1 MEPGDRLGPYEVV
14 SLLGVGGMGEVYKAR
29 DTRLGRDVAI
39 KVLTEGAAA
48 NPDLRRRFEQE
59 ARAVAAL
66 SHPNIVALYDIGTHD
81 GAPFI
86 VSELLTGTTLAD
98 ALHDGALAVGKAIDI
113 GIQIAKGLAA
123 AHAQSIVHRD
133 LKPANVFVTTGGH
146 VKILDFGIAKLTR
159 PEPGST
165 TTELTT
171 EASPTERGT
180 VMGTVGYM
188 SPEQVRG
195 LPCDHRA
202 DIFAVGC
209 VLYEM
214 LSGHRAFKGATRAD
228 TMSAILK
235 EDPPPLR
242 DLRETV
248 SPMLQQIVDRCLAK
262 HPEDRFSSAHDLALA
277 MEASASGAQR
287 ALTDSAAQG
296 SGAGA
301 GARAPD
307 AGAEVV
313 IASAASDAARRPS
326 SALARLSSSVR
337 AHRWVWLLAC
347 LAILVAIAASYPL
360 IVHQRQLA
368 WVRNQ
373 ALPELLRLADARD
386 YWPAFRLARDIE
398 AVVPGE
404 PMVQKLRPRFAG
416 KLMRQ
421 IQPTGAKVLARPREG
436 GESDW
441 VALGEVGAAP
451 LPAPLGY
458 SVFRVQAPGFEP
470 REFAMQVNEW
480 GWDKDVLGGA
490 TALVRRGEAPD
501 GMVRIDPPAKNVAF
515 DFAPVGLFDFAAE
528 GRLDSFFVDIHEVTN
543 REYKTF
549 VDAKG
554 YEQRK
559 FWTEPFER
567 DGKTL
572 AWDEAM
578 AVFRDGTGRPGPAGW
593 QVSTYEPG
601 TEDLPVTGV
610 SWYEAS
616 AYAAFAGRRLPS
628 VYHFVFASARAV
640 GGDFL
645 PFSNFDGKL
654 APVGKSR
661 GSLNYWG
668 LWDVAGNAR
677 EWCSTVGGSQRFALG
692 GAADGPRYMFFNVE
706 DSTKSPF
713 DRSPNTGFRC
723 VKPVAPDPKDAP
735 LDRPVARKP
744 ATDWARVEGFSED
757 GWKTWKGLLA
767 YDNKEPLDHKI
778 EWSDATLPTWTLE
791 KATFKSADSNE
802 RVVAYLFLPD
812 RQKFPPPWQA
822 VVYWPS
828 NVGYGLSSSQ
838 DGRNTL
844 DISYWDYL
852 VKGGR
857 VVVYPIFKGVFE
869 RGGREHVIHEPGMA
883 GNRSATKDVF
893 RTLDYLETRKD
904 IRSDRIGLLALSV
917 GVDGALMACA
927 MERRIKAAVFIGG
940 GFYGIPALD
949 RDLAGF
955 SRHISMPVL
964 MVNGRSD
971 NFGQEFMLGY
981 FLTPPGQK
989 RSQPFD
995 GDHTLAGFEKDVKRV
1010 NLDWFDKYLG
1020 SVARK

>member
-1 MEPGDRLGPYEVV
+1 
-14 SLLGVGGMGEVYKAR
+14 
-29 DTRLGRDVAI
+29 
-39 KVLTEGAAA
+39 
-48 NPDLRRRFEQE
+48 
-59 ARAVAAL
+59 
-66 SHPNIVALYDIGTHD
+66 
-81 GAPFI
+81 
-86 VSELLTGTTLAD
+86 
-98 ALHDGALAVGKAIDI
+98 
-113 GIQIAKGLAA
+113 
-123 AHAQSIVHRD
+123 
-133 LKPANVFVTTGGH
+133 
-146 VKILDFGIAKLTR
+146 
-159 PEPGST
+159 
-165 TTELTT
+165 
-171 EASPTERGT
+171 
-180 VMGTVGYM
+180 
-188 SPEQVRG
+188 
-195 LPCDHRA
+195 
-202 DIFAVGC
+202 
-209 VLYEM
+209 M
-214 LSGHRAFKGATRAD
+214 LSGLRAFKGATAAD
-228 TMSAILK
+228 TISAILK

-242 DLRETV
+242 DLRQSV
-248 SPMLQQIVDRCLAK
+248 SQALQQIVDRCLEKRA
-262 HPEDRFSSAHDLALA
+262 EDRFSSAHDLALA
-277 MEASASGAQR
+277 LGAVATGAAPARVDASTPGTGSTATAAAVVTDAALRPGSTFGRLSAS
-287 ALTDSAAQG
+287 
-296 SGAGA
+296 
-301 GARAPD
+301 
-307 AGAEVV
+307 
-313 IASAASDAARRPS
+313 I
-326 SALARLSSSVR
+326 R
-337 AHRWVWLLAC
+337 AHRWIWLLGC
-347 LAILVAIAASYPL
+347 LAVLVAIVASYP
-360 IVHQRQLA
+360 VVVRQRRLA

-386 YWPAFRLARDIE
+386 YWPAFRLAQDIE
-398 AVVPGE
+398 AIVPGE

-416 KLMRQ
+416 TLVRQ
-421 IQPTGAKVLARPREG
+421 IQPTGAKVLAKPRQG

-441 VALGEVGAAP
+441 VALGEVGAGL

-458 SVFRVQAPGFEP
+458 SVFKVQAPGFEP

-480 GWDKDVLGGA
+480 GWDKNVLGGV
-490 TALVRRGEAPD
+490 TALLRRGEAPD
-501 GMVRIDPPAKNVAF
+501 GMARIDPPAQSLTF

-543 REYKTF
+543 REYKEF

-572 AWDEAM
+572 TWDEAM

-593 QVSTYEPG
+593 QVGTYELG

-616 AYAAFAGRRLPS
+616 AYAAFAGKRLPS

-654 APVGKSR
+654 APVGQSR

-677 EWCSTVGGSQRFALG
+677 EWCSTIGGSQRFALG

-706 DSTKSPF
+706 DSTASPF

-723 VKPVAPDPKDAP
+723 VKPVAPDLKDAP

-744 ATDWARVEGFSED
+744 VTDWAKVEGFSED
-757 GWKTWKGLLA
+757 GWKTWKGLPA

-778 EWSDATLPTWTLE
+778 EWTDAELATWTLE
-791 KATFKSADSNE
+791 KATFKAADSNE

-822 VVYWPS
+822 VVFWPS
-828 NVGYGLSSSQ
+828 GSGYYFSSSQ

-857 VVVYPIFKGVFE
+857 VVVYPIFKGTFE
-869 RGGREHVIHEPGMA
+869 RGGGQHFVREPGMA
-883 GNRSATKDVF
+883 GDRSATKDVF

-904 IRSDRIGLLALSV
+904 IRSDGIGLLALSG
-917 GVDGALMACA
+917 GVNGALMACA
-927 MERRIKAAVFIGG
+927 MEQRIKAAVFIGG

-955 SRHISMPVL
+955 SRHISMPIL

-971 NFGQEFMLGY
+971 NFGQEIWLDL
-981 FLTPPGQK
+981 FLTRPDQK
-989 RSQPFD
+989 RLQSFD

-1020 SVARK
+1020 KVR

>member
-1 MEPGDRLGPYEVV
+1 
-14 SLLGVGGMGEVYKAR
+14 
-29 DTRLGRDVAI
+29 
-39 KVLTEGAAA
+39 
-48 NPDLRRRFEQE
+48 
-59 ARAVAAL
+59 
-66 SHPNIVALYDIGTHD
+66 
-81 GAPFI
+81 
-86 VSELLTGTTLAD
+86 
-98 ALHDGALAVGKAIDI
+98 
-113 GIQIAKGLAA
+113 
-123 AHAQSIVHRD
+123 
-133 LKPANVFVTTGGH
+133 
-146 VKILDFGIAKLTR
+146 VKLLDFGIAKHGAPTAQGDDVPTATAR
-159 PEPGST
+159 EA
-165 TTELTT
+165 T
-171 EASPTERGT
+171 EAGT
-180 VMGTVGYM
+180 RLGTMGYM

-195 LPCDHRA
+195 LAVDHRT
-202 DIFAVGC
+202 DIFAFGC

-214 LSGHRAFKGATRAD
+214 LSGLRAFKGATAAD
-228 TMSAILK
+228 TISAILK
-235 EDPPPLR
+235 EDPPPLG
-242 DLRETV
+242 DLRQSV
-248 SPMLQQIVDRCLAK
+248 SPALQQIVDRCLEK
-262 HPEDRFSSAHDLALA
+262 RSEDRFSSAHDLALA
-277 MEASASGAQR
+277 LGAVATGPGQARPDTDAVGTGVAVSAAAVGTGAVRQRVSALGRLSAS
-287 ALTDSAAQG
+287 
-296 SGAGA
+296 
-301 GARAPD
+301 
-307 AGAEVV
+307 
-313 IASAASDAARRPS
+313 I
-326 SALARLSSSVR
+326 R
-337 AHRWVWLLAC
+337 AHRWVWLLGC
-347 LAILVAIAASYPL
+347 LATLVAMVAAYPA
-360 IVHQRQLA
+360 IVRQRQLS
-368 WVRNQ
+368 WVRNES
-373 ALPELLRLADARD
+373 LPELLRLADSRD

-398 AVVPGE
+398 AIVPGE

-416 KLMRQ
+416 KLVRK

-441 VALGEVGAAP
+441 VALGEVGAIP

-458 SVFRVQAPGFEP
+458 SVFKVQAPGFEP

-480 GWDKDVLGGA
+480 GWDKDVLGGV

-501 GMVRIDPPAKNVAF
+501 GMVRIDPPAKNLTF
-515 DFAPVGLFDFAAE
+515 DFASIGLFDFAAE

-543 REYKTF
+543 REYKEF

-572 AWDEAM
+572 TWDEAM
-578 AVFRDGTGRPGPAGW
+578 ADFRDGTGRPGPAGW

-616 AYAAFAGRRLPS
+616 AYAAFAGKRLPS

-654 APVGKSR
+654 VPVGKSR

-677 EWCSTVGGSQRFALG
+677 EWCSTIGDRQRFALG

-713 DRSPNTGFRC
+713 DRSPNIGFRC

-735 LDRPVARKP
+735 LDRPVGRKP
-744 ATDWARVEGFSED
+744 ATDWAKVEGFSED
-757 GWKTWKGLLA
+757 GWKTWKSLLA

-778 EWSDATLPTWTLE
+778 ESTDATLPTWTLE

-802 RVVAYLFLPD
+802 RVVAYLYLPD
-812 RQKFPPPWQA
+812 REKFPPPWQA
-822 VVYWPS
+822 VVFWPS
-828 NVGYGLSSSQ
+828 GVGYGVSSSQ

-844 DISYWDYL
+844 DLSYWDYL
-852 VKGGR
+852 VTGGR
-857 VVVYPIFKGVFE
+857 VVVYPIFKGAFE
-869 RGGREHVIHEPGMA
+869 RGGGQPFVREPGMA
-883 GNRSATKDVF
+883 GNRSAAKDVF

-904 IRSDRIGLLALSV
+904 IRPDGIGLLAVSA

-927 MERRIKAAVFIGG
+927 MEQRIRAAVFIGG

-955 SRHISMPVL
+955 SLHISMPVL

-971 NFGQEFMLGY
+971 NFGQEIWLGF
-981 FLTPPGQK
+981 FLTRPDQK
-989 RSQPFD
+989 RLQPFD

>member
-1 MEPGDRLGPYEVV
+1 MTLSAGVRLGPYEIVAPI
-14 SLLGVGGMGEVYKAR
+14 GAGGMGEVYRAR
-29 DTRLGRDVAI
+29 DTRLGREVAI
-39 KVLTEGAAA
+39 KVLPADIGDDA
-48 NPDLRRRFEQE
+48 DRRRRFELE

-66 SHPNIVALYDIGTHD
+66 SHANIVALYDVGTHE
-81 GAPFI
+81 GTSFL
-86 VSELLTGTTLAD
+86 VSELLEGETLAD
-98 ALHDGALAVGKAIDI
+98 ALRGGALSVGKAVDI
-113 GIQIAKGLAA
+113 GVQIAKGLAV
-123 AHAQSIVHRD
+123 AHTRRIVHRD
-133 LKPANVFVTTGGH
+133 LKPSNVFLTRDGQ
-146 VKILDFGIAKLTR
+146 VKLLDFGIAKLVAPSAQDDDAPTATAR
-159 PEPGST
+159 EA
-165 TTELTT
+165 T
-171 EASPTERGT
+171 EAGT
-180 VMGTVGYM
+180 RLGTMGYM

-202 DIFAVGC
+202 DIFAFGC

-214 LSGHRAFKGATRAD
+214 LSGQRAFKGATAAD

-235 EDPPPLR
+235 EDPPPLS
-242 DLRETV
+242 DLRQSV
-248 SPMLQQIVDRCLAK
+248 SSALQQIVDRCLEK
-262 HPEDRFSSAHDLALA
+262 RTEDRFSSAHDLALA
-277 MEASASGAQR
+277 LGAVATGAAPARLDASIPGTGA
-287 ALTDSAAQG
+287 AGSAAG
-296 SGAGA
+296 LGTGAVPQ
-301 GARAPD
+301 RVSAP
-307 AGAEVV
+307 GRVP
-313 IASAASDAARRPS
+313 ASVS
-326 SALARLSSSVR
+326 
-337 AHRWVWLLAC
+337 AHRWLWLLGC
-347 LAILVAIAASYPL
+347 LATLVAVVAAYPA
-360 IVHQRQLA
+360 IVRQRQLS

-386 YWPAFRLARDIE
+386 YWPAFRLAREIE
-398 AVVPGE
+398 VILPGE

-416 KLMRQ
+416 KLVRQ
-421 IQPTGAKVLARPREG
+421 IQPPGAQVLARPRQG

-441 VALGEVGAAP
+441 VVLGEVGAVP

-458 SVFRVQAPGFEP
+458 SVFKVQAPGFEP

-480 GWDKDVLGGA
+480 GWDKGVLGGV
-490 TALVRRGEAPD
+490 TALVRRGEAPA
-501 GMVRIDPPAKNVAF
+501 GMVRIDPPAKSLTF

-543 REYKTF
+543 REYKEF

-567 DGKTL
+567 DGNTL
-572 AWDEAM
+572 TWDEAT
-578 AVFRDGTGRPGPAGW
+578 AVFRDLTGRPGPAGW

-616 AYAAFAGRRLPS
+616 AYAAFAGKRLPS

-677 EWCSTVGGSQRFALG
+677 EWCSTIGGSQRFALG

-706 DSTKSPF
+706 DSTASPF
-713 DRSPNTGFRC
+713 DRSPNSGFRC
-723 VKPVAPDPKDAP
+723 VKPVAPDLKDAP
-735 LDRPVARKP
+735 LDQPVARKP
-744 ATDWARVEGFSED
+744 VTDWAKVEGFSED
-757 GWKTWKGLLA
+757 GWKTWNGLLA
-767 YDNKEPLDHKI
+767 YDNKDPLDHKI
-778 EWSDATLPTWTLE
+778 EGTDAELATWTLE
-791 KATFKSADSNE
+791 KATFKAADSNE

-822 VVYWPS
+822 VVFWPS
-828 NVGYGLSSSQ
+828 GAGHDFSSSQ

-852 VKGGR
+852 VTGGR
-857 VVVYPIFKGVFE
+857 VVVYPIFEGTFE
-869 RGGREHVIHEPGMA
+869 RGGGQHFVREPGMA
-883 GNRSATKDVF
+883 GYRSATKDVF

-904 IRSDRIGLLALSV
+904 IRSDGIGLLALSA
-917 GVDGALMACA
+917 GVNGALMACA
-927 MERRIKAAVFIGG
+927 MEHRIRAAVFIGG
-940 GFYGIPALD
+940 GFYGIPSLD

-971 NFGQEFMLGY
+971 NFGQDFMLGY
-981 FLTPPGQK
+981 FLTPPAQK
-989 RSQPFD
+989 RLQQFD

-1020 SVARK
+1020 KVR